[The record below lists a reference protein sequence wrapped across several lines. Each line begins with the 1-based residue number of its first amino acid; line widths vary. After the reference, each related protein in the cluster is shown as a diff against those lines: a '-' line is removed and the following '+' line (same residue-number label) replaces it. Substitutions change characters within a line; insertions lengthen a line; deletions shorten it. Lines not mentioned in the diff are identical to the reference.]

1 MLNVN
6 VKIETLKENR
16 LQDAQNLFRPV
27 NKIKG
32 SGNECN
38 QSDDGIT
45 CIHNSFVAECNR
57 IKYALIKN
65 FFMQWHRLFEN
76 SVRKYLEEDSV

>member
-1 MLNVN
+1 MN
-6 VKIETLKENR
+6 VKIETMKENR
-16 LQDAQNLFRPV
+16 LQNVFRPV

-38 QSDDGIT
+38 QRDDGIT

-57 IKYALIKN
+57 IKYTLIKN
-65 FFMQWHRLFEN
+65 FFMQWSQNFMHRLFEN
-76 SVRKYLEEDSV
+76 SLRKYLEEDSV